1 MVYGSGAKMVIK
13 NKLGRIIGIKLRNGK
28 SVCGRVVFEDDELII
43 LDQSTFYHSKLV
55 RVLQSDIQKL
65 VDEV

>member
-1 MVYGSGAKMVIK
+1 MAYGSGVKAVIK

-28 SVCGRVVFEDDELII
+28 SLCGRVVFEDDELII

-55 RVLQSDIQKL
+55 RVLQTDIQKL

>member
-1 MVYGSGAKMVIK
+1 MVYGSGVKTVIK

-28 SVCGRVVFEDDELII
+28 NLCGRVVFEDDELII
-43 LDQSTFYHSKLV
+43 LDQSTFYYSKLV
-55 RVLQSDIQKL
+55 RVLQTDIQKL

>member
-1 MVYGSGAKMVIK
+1 MVYGSGVKAVIK

-28 SVCGRVVFEDDELII
+28 NLCGRVVFEDDELII